1 MLETLRLIFDS
12 GLLVLIWIVQLI
24 VYPSFSH
31 YKLNDLYRWHK
42 TYTKRIALI
51 VIPLM
56 LGQLITVILQVVET
70 HNGYTVLSSVLVLL
84 VWLSTFRQFVPLH
97 NNVSEEHNVA
107 ASVKKLNSRN
117 WLRTMLWTLL
127 FGLSVYFQ
135 SRP

>member
-31 YKLNDLYRWHK
+31 YKLNDLYTWHK

-70 HNGYTVLSSVLVLL
+70 QNGYTVLSSVLVLL
-84 VWLSTFRQFVPLH
+84 VWLSTFIQFVPLH